1 MKTFENLIDELQ
13 NFCDNHPIDLE
24 FGWGDILQLNTSE
37 HKYPLV
43 WLVPKTTTVFNDSL
57 VYECDIV
64 VAELMAQDRS
74 NMKTITNKT
83 LMVGVDIIKFFRYN
97 VDELFLDET
106 NVTFTYAEE
115 QYDDVLQAWIINCR
129 FQTQVDLASCDIISL
144 ING

>member
-24 FGWGDILQLNTSE
+24 FGWGDILQLNVSE

-57 VYECDIV
+57 TYECDIV

-97 VDELFLDET
+97 IDELFIDET

>member
-37 HKYPLV
+37 HKYPLI
-43 WLVPKTTTVFNDSL
+43 WLVPKNVIVNNDSL
-57 VYECDIV
+57 VYECDILI
-64 VAELMAQDRS
+64 AELMATDRS

-83 LMVGVDIIKFFRYN
+83 LLVGVDLIKFFRYYI
-97 VDELFLDET
+97 DELALDES

-115 QYDDVLQAWIINCR
+115 QYDDVLQAWIISCR
-129 FQTQVDLASCDIISL
+129 FQTQVDLAACDVIEL